1 MTLPCCEMNYP
12 AKESCDDCGSEIC
25 SGCRKC
31 VWGRRLCWACCEARE
46 FGKDATYEEGVEL
59 SEQEEYDTW
68 RVLTEGQNLTHYD
81 VFSAGFKAGTQTEG
95 TATEAG
101 AEGRDVEAAEVTEQD
116 RAAAVD
122 VTARCIPQFNAHRY
136 YPVLERGIATAIA
149 KARAEGAAAERERL
163 SVLMPCGHPVSD
175 WQPDQASCGACNETA
190 DLLGKAWH
198 AIETAPKDGS
208 RVLVCLPR
216 CGNLILRASY
226 DAVHGYW
233 KTDQDSEGI
242 TRPTFFHPGDCWMLM
257 PTPPARPAS
266 PPTREEE

>member
-1 MTLPCCEMNYP
+1 MT
-12 AKESCDDCGSEIC
+12 
-25 SGCRKC
+25 
-31 VWGRRLCWACCEARE
+31 
-46 FGKDATYEEGVEL
+46 
-59 SEQEEYDTW
+59 EQPSQPT
-68 RVLTEGQNLTHYD
+68 
-81 VFSAGFKAGTQTEG
+81 
-95 TATEAG
+95 G
-101 AEGRDVEAAEVTEQD
+101 AWEEGRDVEVAFDLLLKLADTVGDELYSRGEKDMQLVLAAFAMV
-116 RAAAVD
+116 RAEDSGRVLVGDEAG
-122 VTARCIPQFNAHRY
+122 AHLADM
-136 YPVLERGIATAIA
+136 LERVCENHPGGIIPVEKLLEIA
-149 KARAEGAAAERERL
+149 ANVRLECGGWRGEDWSFARAEGAAAERGRL

-190 DLLGKAWH
+190 DLLGKVWH

-266 PPTREEE
+266 PPTSGEGEAT